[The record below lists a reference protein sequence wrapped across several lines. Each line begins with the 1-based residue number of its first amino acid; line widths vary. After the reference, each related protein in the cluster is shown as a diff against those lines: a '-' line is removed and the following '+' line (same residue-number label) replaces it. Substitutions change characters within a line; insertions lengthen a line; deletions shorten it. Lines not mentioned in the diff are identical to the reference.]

1 MAGMPI
7 PASPDQQSRPER
19 RLERPRDGRWLA
31 GVCAALARY
40 SGRRVGTTRLA
51 FVLGIPFF
59 GITLVAYLACWLIL
73 PEEGGRTRSR
83 TSVLSSGLV
92 SVLLGFGGL
101 IALSTLAF
109 AAAVA
114 TIFGLG
120 WGVVI
125 VAAAVLL
132 MGIFWMREANPGW
145 MLLPLAA
152 LVLPAAVIAATHT
165 HLDRQIGNI
174 DVAPQNRS
182 ELDPAGYRTG
192 LGSLFVDLRHY
203 DWTDGT
209 SVPLRISAGVGRSIV
224 ALPTNRCV
232 AVRVHY
238 DTHAG
243 LLHGVADALG
253 VDSDDSAGAT
263 VFGQSVGSGQ
273 GEIAPTVH
281 GKVPTVSIDFS
292 SQGGELYVRDYP
304 EGIDPPEDPEWPGVA
319 PPDSGLEVSGLTAS
333 EARRDRRFY
342 KKIERRLPGPCSTE
356 RRG

>member
-1 MAGMPI
+1 
-7 PASPDQQSRPER
+7 
-19 RLERPRDGRWLA
+19 
-31 GVCAALARY
+31 
-40 SGRRVGTTRLA
+40 
-51 FVLGIPFF
+51 
-59 GITLVAYLACWLIL
+59 
-73 PEEGGRTRSR
+73 
-83 TSVLSSGLV
+83 
-92 SVLLGFGGL
+92 
-101 IALSTLAF
+101 
-109 AAAVA
+109 
-114 TIFGLG
+114 
-120 WGVVI
+120 
-125 VAAAVLL
+125 

-152 LVLPAAVIAATHT
+152 LVLPAAVIAATHI

-209 SVPLRISAGVGRSIV
+209 TVPLRISAGVGRSIV

-253 VDSDDSAGAT
+253 VDSEDSAGAT

-273 GEIAPTVH
+273 GEVAPTVH

-304 EGIDPPEDPEWPGVA
+304 DGIEPREFPDWPGFA
-319 PPDSGLEVSGLTAS
+319 FPISDFDPRGLTRT
-333 EARRDRRFY
+333 EARQERRLNE
-342 KKIERRLPGPCSTE
+342 KITRRLPGPCSTA